1 MMLHTI
7 PTAVPGEVREYIYAL
22 NEPGHAISLII
33 PAALVPA

>member
-1 MMLHTI
+1 MLHTF
-7 PTAVPGEVREYIYAL
+7 PTAVPGVLGEYIYAL